1 MSAVLRDQRQWVPM
15 AVGHLDAVLAIET
28 AAYAVPWTRG
38 NFIDSMASGYDTW
51 LLVDAQRS
59 LLGYFVAM
67 EGVDEMHLLNLTVA
81 PERQGQGLA
90 RCLLERLV
98 ELCHD
103 RGAGDLWLEVRDSNA
118 RARLVYE
125 RFGFRQVGLRRGY
138 YPQPPGVAGREDA
151 VVMSL
156 KLSESESKSE

>member
-1 MSAVLRDQRQWVPM
+1 MSAVLRDQRQWLPM
-15 AVGHLDAVLAIET
+15 AVGHLDAVLAIEN

-51 LLVDAQRS
+51 LLVDAQRA

-67 EGVDEMHLLNLTVA
+67 EGVEEMHLLNVTVA

-90 RCLLERLV
+90 RCMLSRLV
-98 ELCHD
+98 AICGE
-103 RGAGDLWLEVRDSNA
+103 RGARELWLEVRDSNA
-118 RARLVYE
+118 RARQVYE
-125 RFGFRQVGLRRGY
+125 RFGFTQVGVRRGY
-138 YPQPPGVAGREDA
+138 YPQAPGVAGREDA

-156 KLSESESKSE
+156 KMSESD